1 MYQKA
6 RPSIWRPKELWKSMS
21 DLHPSIHIHIHIHI
35 HIRPSKQTYIH
46 VCACAR
52 VRACVRGCV
61 CVFQIY
67 LGLNKTI
74 SRTCRLQRRLQ
85 LFALMTAS
93 TSGKASWAKT
103 WRIISLNCRRQR
115 FASIVGVSRPLSTV
129 SRELVGRDLH
139 FSLESGGRGRVPKPL
154 GGQTAP
160 LQVHPWI
167 CSHRLQPPN

>member
-1 MYQKA
+1 MEIHVGPTSIHPYPYPYPYPY
-6 RPSIWRPKELWKSMS
+6 PSIKT
-21 DLHPSIHIHIHIHI
+21 DIHT
-35 HIRPSKQTYIH
+35 RVR
-46 VCACAR
+46 VCACAC

-61 CVFQIY
+61 CAFQIY